1 MVRKMSSVIL
11 RSTVGAIIIMSMLS
25 AISSGSSLSSQL
37 GPSVNS
43 NWYNAMTWIKNNTPQ
58 DAIVTYWWD
67 QGHWITGIAERGAYA
82 DGAHCPPTSCKPY
95 PLNTRIVD
103 VGKVLTTNDENL
115 AISILSK
122 YMNFTSSQCE
132 LNKKAFGN
140 IVPCKSPSE
149 MYFLAASDLI
159 SKYPWPSY
167 FGSLWPTYSGE
178 GKQQQFFQIALK
190 PLTDNNG
197 RVVGYYDQCLR
208 SDSTG
213 NCQTFNFLV
222 IEQGG
227 KLATIYQNRNFV
239 KNTAYFIGSEK
250 KLDISEN
257 ATLDGTFWLDPSY
270 GFAFYMTPEVQNSVF
285 TRLYFYDGAGLTH
298 FKQVYSNGEVKI
310 YKVEF

>member
-1 MVRKMSSVIL
+1 MNSVIL
-11 RSTVGAIIIMSMLS
+11 RSTVGAVIILSVLS
-25 AISSGSSLSSQL
+25 AISGGSSLSSQL

-43 NWYNAMTWIKNNTPQ
+43 NWYNAMIWIKNNTPQ
-58 DAIVTYWWD
+58 DSIVTYWWD

-103 VGKVLTTNDENL
+103 VGKVLTTNDEKL

-122 YMNFTSSQCE
+122 YMNFTDAQCE
-132 LNKKAFGN
+132 LNRKAFGD

-167 FGSLWPTYSGE
+167 FGSLWPTYSGR
-178 GKQQQFFQIALK
+178 GVQQQFFQIGLQPLK
-190 PLTDNNG
+190 DQSGN
-197 RVVGYYDQCLR
+197 VVGYYDQCLR
-208 SDSTG
+208 TDNTG

-227 KLATIYQNRNFV
+227 KISTIYQNRNFV
-239 KNTAYFIGSEK
+239 RNTVYFTNSGQQTDK
-250 KLDISEN
+250 SEN
-257 ATLDGTFWLDPSY
+257 ATLEGTFWVDPSY
-270 GFAFYMTPEVQNSVF
+270 TSAFYMTPDVQSSTF
-285 TRLYFYDGAGLTH
+285 TKLYFYDGAGLEH

-310 YKVEF
+310 YKVDFNPTR